1 MINDVLKQYIKE
13 HNLTQKELAALLSE
27 NEVNLSRYLS
37 GSRTPTLKTIKRW
50 CAVLNVPLFSVFKE
64 EKWRFEEILRFLKEV
79 RNDLTDEEK
88 MTLIKVILEK

>member
-27 NEVNLSRYLS
+27 NEVNMSRYLS
-37 GSRTPTLKTIKRW
+37 GSRSPSLKAIKRW
-50 CAVLNVPLFSVFKE
+50 CTVLNIPLFSVFKE
-64 EKWRFEEILRFLKEV
+64 EKWSFEEILRFLKEV
-79 RNDLTDEEK
+79 RNDLNDEEK